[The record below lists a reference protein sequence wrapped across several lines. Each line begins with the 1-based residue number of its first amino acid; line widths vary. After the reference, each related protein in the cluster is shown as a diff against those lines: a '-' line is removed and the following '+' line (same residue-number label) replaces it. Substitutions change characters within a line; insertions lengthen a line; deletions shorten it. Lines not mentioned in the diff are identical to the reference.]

1 MAGSCPSLP
10 SDPPHGAAD
19 PPLPALP
26 QGAAILRCIGAHAI
40 NSNAHDVPALHVWHG
55 GSAGWQW
62 WWLAA
67 SCPVPA
73 PGCRRPGPAI
83 PSLPALPYLPYLPC
97 SPTSSFQ
104 PLLPYERCWYG
115 WGGQMGDGGVVAA
128 PPTVAQPPCP
138 LPGAPGMGPPA
149 APPPLPACLAC
160 HCTCQPLLQCLPWH
174 QMDCTLSHRWWD
186 QLGGAGVWGWWGW
199 ARVAAVLRGAACP
212 CLPPSAL
219 PGLFAPPTLRACQ
232 PIMPAARD
240 ILRGVPGVGQLV
252 QAGWAGGSAL
262 LPPPATRSPVPPAG
276 PLPCLPCHPHLP
288 SSAALGHVHHCYR
301 LLPVNT
307 GGGWWWGQLSG
318 GGQGRHVPCRPP
330 PATRPGAASRPPSP
344 ACPATLGCNAP

>member
-1 MAGSCPSLP
+1 MCGMVGQLGGSGGGWQLAALCQPPGAAGPGLPSLP
-10 SDPPHGAAD
+10 CLPCHTCHTCHAHPRHPSSLYCHMKDVGMGGEDRWAMVGWWLP
-19 PPLPALP
+19 PPL
-26 QGAAILRCIGAHAI
+26 
-40 NSNAHDVPALHVWHG
+40 WH
-55 GSAGWQW
+55 SP
-62 WWLAA
+62 LA
-67 SCPVPA
+67 P
-73 PGCRRPGPAI
+73 CRGHRAWGR
-83 PSLPALPYLPYLPC
+83 
-97 SPTSSFQ
+97 Q
-104 PLLPYERCWYG
+104 P
-115 WGGQMGDGGVVAA
+115 
-128 PPTVAQPPCP
+128 
-138 LPGAPGMGPPA
+138 
-149 APPPLPACLAC
+149 PPPLPACLAC

-240 ILRGVPGVGQLV
+240 ILRGVPGLGQLV
-252 QAGWAGGSAL
+252 QAAL